1 MLDIYSMT
9 YCHTALHITSRYIQN
24 ITLVYL
30 VCVVSGLFF
39 EPLLLVLKRLNLLFE
54 LLDLIVLLSDVVEE
68 REVVLLVLDES
79 AHELVDVGD
88 ARRRFDL
95 VERFLKVLRS
105 LLEVD
110 FVVGCNTYIH
120 TYIHT

>member
-1 MLDIYSMT
+1 MT
-9 YCHTALHITSRYIQN
+9 LCHVALHITSRYIQN

-30 VCVVSGLFF
+30 VCVVSGLFL
-39 EPLLLVLKRLNLLFE
+39 EPLLLVLERLNLLFE

-79 AHELVDVGD
+79 AHKLVDVGD
-88 ARRRFDL
+88 ACRRFDL
-95 VERFLKVLRS
+95 VERFLEVLRS

-110 FVVGCNTYIH
+110 FVVGCNTYMH
-120 TYIHT
+120 TYIQT